1 MFVLPFSGPG
11 AIMDDG
17 DRIMITISDIARE
30 TGLSTATVSNA
41 LSGKGRVSD
50 ARRKQI
56 LEVATRMGYDFSR
69 IRVAQPHRGIAVIV
83 ETLSVIFC
91 TKIAE
96 GICRAAEEGGYQVK
110 LYNLDIIHG
119 PEDFNPP
126 REQMRRRLEGLLPQL
141 DAATLGAIYIS
152 QYPRDVTGI
161 MPPLPFPVVYAYCY
175 TSDGAAS
182 VNTDD
187 QQGAYIATQHLLSL
201 GKRRIAMLSGPI
213 NSIPMTKRFS
223 GYQRAL
229 IDAGMSV
236 DLRLVKTG
244 DWDIGHSCD
253 IAAELLRLDPAPD
266 GIFCQSDH
274 IALGVCRAISE
285 ADLRIPRDI
294 AVVGFD
300 TYDFAAFVSPTLT
313 TIDQPLERIGNT
325 AFLQLRNVIEKQTV
339 GQRSLLLAARL
350 IRRQSA

>member
-1 MFVLPFSGPG
+1 MSINPAS
-11 AIMDDG
+11 AIIKNG
-17 DRIMITISDIARE
+17 DWIMITINDIARE

-50 ARRKQI
+50 VRRKQI
-56 LEVATRMGYDFSR
+56 IETATRMGYDFSR
-69 IRVAQPHRGIAVIV
+69 IRVAQPRRNIAVIV

-96 GICRAAEEGGYQVK
+96 GIWRSAEANGYQVK

-119 PEDFNPP
+119 SEDFNPP
-126 REQMRRRLEGLLPQL
+126 REQMREKLAQLLPQI
-141 DAATLGAIYIS
+141 DSSTLGVVYIS

-161 MPPLPFPVVYAYCY
+161 MPPLPCPVGYAYCY
-175 TSDGAAS
+175 TGDGAVS

-187 QQGAYIATQHLLSL
+187 QQGAYIATRHLLSQ
-201 GKRRIAMLSGPI
+201 GKRRIAMISGPI

-229 IDAGMSV
+229 IEAGMSV
-236 DLRLVKTG
+236 DLRMVKVG

-253 IAAELLRLDPAPD
+253 IATELLRLDPAPD

-274 IALGVCRAISE
+274 IALGVCRAIRQAGLS
-285 ADLRIPRDI
+285 IPRDI

-300 TYDFAAFVSPTLT
+300 NYDFAAFVSPSLT
-313 TIDQPLERIGNT
+313 TIDQPLADIGNT
-325 AFLQLRNVIEKQTV
+325 AFAQLQRIIEKKEIET
-339 GQRSLLLAARL
+339 RSVLLDARL
-350 IRRQSA
+350 IVRQSA